1 MAMPNNVLRLP
12 NNNVDKY
19 SFVIETFKSFRGRNL
34 KSIKPDKDGY
44 YNGVPIAVI
53 GIPSDNNA
61 FYDPESFIA
70 SLKQDPFHR
79 KLTMGGL
86 NGEVQHPDLPIGK
99 LGPNELKR
107 LFKIEQTLVA
117 TYFRK
122 IYLAEK
128 LETGGRIVRADIKP
142 HGPYGQYTEEKLN
155 DPHMGYA
162 ASLRAAC
169 SEKHDPRTGLLMRTI
184 GQMVTF
190 DNADSGGYIEA
201 SKYYIGGT
209 ESVEINMNDYYV
221 RDNESGRLVAACE
234 EVKDLEILKIFG
246 VKEMVWETKSYGIQV
261 NDNTYVDQSGR
272 CSSIYHNVLGKIGR

>member
-1 MAMPNNVLRLP
+1 MTMPNNVLKLP
-12 NNNVDKY
+12 NSDVDKY
-19 SFVIETFKSFRGRNL
+19 SFVIETFKSFRGRSL
-34 KSIKPDKDGY
+34 RSIKPDSDGY

-53 GIPSDNNA
+53 GIPSDNRA
-61 FYDPESFIA
+61 FYEPESFVR
-70 SLKQDPFHR
+70 SLNQDPFHR

-86 NGEVQHPDLPIGK
+86 NGEVQHPDLPVGK
-99 LGPNELKR
+99 LGPNDLKR
-107 LFKIEQTLVA
+107 LFKIDQTLVS

-128 LETGGRIVRADIKP
+128 LETGGRIVRADMKP

-155 DPHMGYA
+155 DPNMGYA

-169 SEKHDPRTGLLMRTI
+169 SERYDPKSDLLIRTI

-209 ESVEINMNDYYV
+209 ESIEINMNDYYV
-221 RDNESGRLVAACE
+221 RDKESGRLIAACE

-246 VKEMVWETKSYGIQV
+246 VKEMIWETKSYGIQI
-261 NDNTYVDQSGR
+261 NDNTYVDETGR
-272 CSSIYHNVLGKIGR
+272 NTSIYHNVLSRIRG